1 MHKMFAAVAAAAM
14 FAFAGAAIAEEAT
27 GPVTSVDPAT
37 GIIILEDGTT
47 YTVAEGVSIE
57 GLQPGDTVTVS
68 SFEVQGDKNMA
79 TDVAKTE

>member
-1 MHKMFAAVAAAAM
+1 MNKMFAAVAAAAM
-14 FAFAGAAIAEEAT
+14 FAFAGAAIAEEAS
-27 GPVTSVDPAT
+27 GPIVSVDPAT

-68 SFEVQGDKNMA
+68 FEVQGDKNMA
-79 TDVAKTE
+79 SDVAKAE